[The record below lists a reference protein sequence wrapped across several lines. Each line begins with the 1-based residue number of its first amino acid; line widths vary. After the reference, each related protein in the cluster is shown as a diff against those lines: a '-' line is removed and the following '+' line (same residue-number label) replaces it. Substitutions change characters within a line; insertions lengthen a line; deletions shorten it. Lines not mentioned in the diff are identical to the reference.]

1 MKEYLMPIRNNTEV
15 ESELSPEEMQKS
27 IEAHTAWVGELM
39 AKGHFKGGNPL
50 MPEGKCIKGELVT
63 DGPFAELKEAISGY
77 YFLLANSLEEAAE
90 ISKGCPSII
99 MDNATLEIREVIEV
113 DKP

>member
-50 MPEGKCIKGELVT
+50 MPVCKCIK
-63 DGPFAELKEAISGY
+63 
-77 YFLLANSLEEAAE
+77 
-90 ISKGCPSII
+90 
-99 MDNATLEIREVIEV
+99 
-113 DKP
+113 